1 MSRAA
6 LDGNGDRPNLRLTK
20 DQREK
25 LLDAL
30 QNNGVISPRNSPS
43 TCRALERLGLTRPTI
58 EHWPGFGEQ
67 RVWRLTHVGRE
78 LAEMLDTYRGGPPGQ
93 QRRSRSG

>member
-6 LDGNGDRPNLRLTK
+6 LDGSYRPNLGLTK

-30 QNNGVISPRNSPS
+30 QNNGVISPRISPS
-43 TCRALERLGLTRPTI
+43 TCRALEGLGLTRPAI

-67 RVWRLTHVGRE
+67 RVWRLTPAGRE
-78 LAEMLDTYRGGPPGQ
+78 MAEMLETHRGGTPGR
-93 QRRSRSG
+93 QR